1 MQQSSARSRDRGVK
15 RPLATFSELA
25 AAAAAQPYPATRRRR
40 VQASAALVAA
50 QREGVEA
57 ASATWGSAWPAHPDT
72 PATVT
77 ALQMI
82 RAPLIWSSR
91 TRHGSPASTSS
102 SSAPS
107 EECWEN
113 RDTHARVQA
122 APGAPLQL
130 GGAQQ
135 RLLRKMRG
143 PRSRRTHASCAATPG
158 PPADAP
164 APATAKAAGPDASS
178 PCDVTP
184 TPRGTTSL
192 CWEPMGFEDGDG
204 EPVVTEND
212 EAALGDPIDLF

>member
-1 MQQSSARSRDRGVK
+1 MK

-25 AAAAAQPYPATRRRR
+25 AAAATQSYPATRRRC
-40 VQASAALVAA
+40 VQTSAALEAA
-50 QREGVEA
+50 QRAGAEA
-57 ASATWGSAWPAHPDT
+57 ASATWGSAWPAHPGT
-72 PATVT
+72 PATT
-77 ALQMI
+77 TLQMI
-82 RAPLIWSSR
+82 RAPLMWSSR
-91 TRHGSPASTSS
+91 TRQGSPASTSS

-113 RDTHARVQA
+113 RDTRARVQA

-178 PCDVTP
+178 PSDVTP

-204 EPVVTEND
+204 EPVVTEYD
-212 EAALGDPIDLF
+212 EATLGDPIDLF